1 MFPVFEKRFVL
12 PDHWPASTHSIGLG
26 DDKGMW
32 ESRVVREG
40 GFANVITEM
49 KSGSKFGLY
58 MMGVLVLIMIP
69 VTLFALDPIAA
80 LAIIPV
86 YLGLGF
92 LLRIGGSFAH
102 DSAIGQARELFRP
115 KA

>member
-1 MFPVFEKRFVL
+1 ML
-12 PDHWPASTHSIGLG
+12 PEHWPASTHSIGLG

-40 GFANVITEM
+40 EFANVITEM
-49 KSGSKFGLY
+49 KYGSKFGLCV
-58 MMGVLVLIMIP
+58 MGLLVLIMIP

-86 YLGLGF
+86 YLGLGL
-92 LLRIGGSFAH
+92 LLRIEGSSAH
-102 DSAIGQARELFRP
+102 DSAIGQARQLFRP